1 MSAPHRALIVVD
13 AQQEYFTGKLPIQYP
28 PREETVRRIGAAV
41 DAAEAAGL
49 PVVMV
54 QHTSGDDA
62 PAFNP
67 TRPEYRLHPSLEERE
82 SAHWQRLVK
91 ERSSV
96 FSGTDLAARL
106 REAGVDTV
114 TFAGY
119 MTNNCVLASVV
130 ESETHEFTAEVLADA
145 TGAVDLT
152 NAAGSADART
162 VHTTLLTLFHSNL
175 AAVTTT
181 EAWATAVA
189 DARPLSRSNLL
200 DSAAATVDTPA

>member
-28 PREETVRRIGAAV
+28 PREETIRRIGSAV

-91 ERSSV
+91 DRSSV

-106 REAGVDTV
+106 RETGVDTV